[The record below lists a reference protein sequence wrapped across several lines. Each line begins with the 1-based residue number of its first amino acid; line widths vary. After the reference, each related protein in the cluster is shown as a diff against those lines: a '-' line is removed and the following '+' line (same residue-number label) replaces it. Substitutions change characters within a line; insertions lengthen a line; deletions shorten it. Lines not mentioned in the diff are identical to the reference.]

1 MTTILL
7 VDDEVDFITLFAET
21 LERMGFECYTCHS
34 VKAAKEI
41 LSNQNKID
49 AIITDINLQSGLS
62 GLDLIRYV
70 ADVHSDIPIAVASA
84 YTDSDASIEALKL
97 GAFDY
102 ITKPI
107 DQERLKLLL
116 DKLDSAAKQNASF
129 RTSGITDN
137 ITSELIGN
145 SEIIQKVKQKILK
158 IARTQAPVFISG
170 ESGSGKEVVA
180 KLVHKASNRS
190 EAPFIPINCG
200 AIPSDLIESVLFG
213 YKKGSFT
220 GADKDSLGLIR
231 SADGGTLFLDEIA
244 ELPLSLQVKL
254 LRVVQEKKVRPVG
267 SDKEYTADFRIIS
280 ATHRDLKALV
290 EDGKFRADLFF
301 RIFVMDINLPPLRDR
316 GGDIILLAEY
326 FCKKICDD
334 WDVESK
340 TLTQNAKNWLLNQ
353 RFTGNVRELHN
364 IMERAITLSET
375 PELDVVD
382 LSESSVSVEHLEP
395 PVAQNLS
402 QHSVI
407 DHKVDEMVASESAC
421 ENENSDLY
429 IPESEGLEAYLG
441 GLEKNILLKVLH
453 DAQGNKTL
461 AAKRLGITFRS
472 IRYRLKKYDIDS
484 DDEAEVEVI

>member
-21 LERMGFECYTCHS
+21 LERLGFECRTCHS

-41 LSNQNKID
+41 LSTQNEID

-62 GLDLIRYV
+62 GLDLIRHV
-70 ADVHSDIPIAVASA
+70 SDVHSDIPIAVASA

-116 DKLDSAAKQNASF
+116 DKLDTAAKQNPSF
-129 RTSGITDN
+129 RASGITDN

-145 SEIIQKVKQKILK
+145 SEIIQKVKQKIIK

-180 KLVHKASNRS
+180 KLIHKASNRS

-231 SADGGTLFLDEIA
+231 SAHGGTLFLDEIA
-244 ELPLSLQVKL
+244 ELPLPLQVKL

-267 SDKEYTADFRIIS
+267 SDKEYTADFRIVS

-290 EDGKFRADLFF
+290 EDNKFRADLFF
-301 RIFVMDINLPPLRDR
+301 RIFVMDIYLPPLRDR

-334 WDVESK
+334 WDVEQK
-340 TLTQNAKNWLLNQ
+340 TLTQNAKNWLLNH
-353 RFTGNVRELHN
+353 RFTGNVRELQN

-375 PELDVVD
+375 SELDVID
-382 LSESSVSVEHLEP
+382 LSESSVDVVHLED
-395 PVAQNLS
+395 PVAPNPS
-402 QHSVI
+402 QHSVL
-407 DHKVDEMVASESAC
+407 DHKNEEIAVAESVYG
-421 ENENSDLY
+421 NENPDLY

-484 DDEAEVEVI
+484 DDEAEAEVI